1 VITCALMLVLLQTN
15 DMTLVIY
22 LSSMIRSIIALH
34 NMINN
39 KIENKNAEDKSSH
52 SKEAIKDAAEKTK
65 ESA

>member
-1 VITCALMLVLLQTN
+1 
-15 DMTLVIY
+15 
-22 LSSMIRSIIALH
+22 MIRSIIALH

-52 SKEAIKDAAEKTK
+52 SKEAIKDATEKTK